1 VIQLVAVEAFVL
13 LVWMLSLWFVS
24 VQIGDPSFID
34 AAWAFGFVLVA
45 AVAFQ
50 IADGDPTRKSV
61 LLLLT
66 TAWGIRLGGYLL
78 WRWRKQGPD
87 RRYVRMLEKAPGNKH
102 VFTLTRVFLL
112 QGVLLWLVS
121 MPVQLGQL
129 DHDRSLTPVGYLG
142 IALALVGIAFETIGD
157 AQLVRFKADETTA
170 GQVLD
175 TGLWRYT
182 RHPNYFGDTCVWWGL
197 FQIAVTD
204 VTSAF
209 AVVGP
214 IVLTFLLL
222 RYSGAPITERHLH
235 RSRPGYADYVQRTS
249 SFIPRR
255 PRARAGGE
263 GSNEQEVAPR

>member
-1 VIQLVAVEAFVL
+1 
-13 LVWMLSLWFVS
+13 VWMLSLWFVS

-66 TAWGIRLGGYLL
+66 TVWGLRLGVYLL
-78 WRWRKQGPD
+78 WRWRKNGAD

-112 QGVLLWLVS
+112 QGALLWLVS

-129 DHDRSLTPVGYLG
+129 DAAHGITVVGYAG
-142 IALALVGIAFETIGD
+142 IALALVGIALETIGD
-157 AQLVRFKADETTA
+157 AQLVRFKADESNA
-170 GQVLD
+170 GRVLD
-175 TGLWRYT
+175 RGLWRYT

-197 FQIAVTD
+197 FLIAVTD

-214 IVLTFLLL
+214 LVLTFLLL
-222 RYSGAPITERHLH
+222 RWSGAPITERHLH
-235 RSRPGYADYVQRTS
+235 RSRTGYAEYVARTS
-249 SFIPRR
+249 SFIPRPPKEIASR
-255 PRARAGGE
+255 
-263 GSNEQEVAPR
+263 